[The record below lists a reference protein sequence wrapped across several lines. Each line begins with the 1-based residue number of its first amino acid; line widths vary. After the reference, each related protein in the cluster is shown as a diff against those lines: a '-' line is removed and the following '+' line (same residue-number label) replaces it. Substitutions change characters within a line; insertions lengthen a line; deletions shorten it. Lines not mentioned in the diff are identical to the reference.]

1 MEDSVLNTGHELFH
15 SITNPMC
22 YVLLFPHFADEEI
35 EAQACELTRATVSKG
50 GESVNDDKV

>member
-1 MEDSVLNTGHELFH
+1 MLNTGHELFH